1 MEELIKK
8 TLQYKNQLI
17 AILSIS
23 LALVG
28 ITSGYLYYK
37 KVREESAHKV
47 LVGALEY
54 FDAPIKTST
63 EEKQDDLS
71 FLDKKEFK
79 TSEEKWTKVDNMFK
93 KAYED
98 NSGSGIASMFL
109 VYRSVALMNLNKVSE
124 AIKVIRIAIDKMKS
138 LKVKSFFRVKLAL
151 LLIDSGQ
158 DAALKEG
165 LEILRKSANQEGHI
179 AQDTALYNLGRY
191 YWHEKNFNEAKNYW
205 NQLILKF
212 SEQKENRSPW
222 IDDAKE
228 KLRLIDRDVE

>member
-8 TLQYKNQLI
+8 ALQYKSQLI

-37 KVREESAHKV
+37 KVREEGAHKA
-47 LVGALEY
+47 LVSALEY

-63 EEKQDDLS
+63 EAKEDDLS

-79 TSEEKWTKVDNMFK
+79 TSEEKWTKVNKVFK

-98 NSGSGIASMFL
+98 NAGSGIAPMFL
-109 VYRSVALMNLNKVSE
+109 VYRSTALVNLNKMSK
-124 AIKVIRIAIDKMKS
+124 AIELTRMAISKMKS
-138 LKVKSFFRVKLAL
+138 WSVKNFFQVKLAL
-151 LLIDSGQ
+151 MLVDSGQ
-158 DAALKEG
+158 ELDLKRG
-165 LEILRKSANQEGHI
+165 LEMLRKAANQEGHV
-179 AQDTALYNLGRY
+179 AQDTALYNLGQY
-191 YWHEKNFNEAKNYW
+191 YWHAKNFDEAKNYW

-212 SEQKENRSPW
+212 SEQKEHRSPW
-222 IDDAKE
+222 VDVAKE